1 MISVN
6 PIGEFNAESNLPDG
20 NRRRRTPS
28 KYAESI
34 RELTKVLNILILDHE
49 QKLPKGEKFRIK

>member
-1 MISVN
+1 M
-6 PIGEFNAESNLPDG
+6 GEFNAENNLPEG

-34 RELTKVLNILILDHE
+34 RELTKVLNIVILDHY
-49 QKLPKGEKFRIK
+49 QKFTKGEKLRIKRG

>member
-6 PIGEFNAESNLPDG
+6 PIGELSSWGNLAEAA
-20 NRRRRTPS
+20 RRKRTPS

-34 RELTKVLNILILDHE
+34 RELTKVVIC
-49 QKLPKGEKFRIK
+49 